1 MPSPEPQIRALSDP
15 RVARITHYFTHYN
28 EPLLHELMQAP
39 EDRSGITY
47 SLYSDVTSPD
57 HTLKLVDPAL
67 ATCSPWDGGLRCT
80 GSGTEAGRAAVV
92 LAARTLR
99 LAWARG
105 HDGTDCHR
113 KLLLPDQLVACSPCA
128 PPTQTAH
135 LVDHRPGGGR
145 TQQTSAMD
153 ETQIPTPSRRSSLL
167 RTSGTRPS
175 HRRWNGP
182 GQFIRCAYNS
192 MPLPECLDPPPP
204 AVTAELRAGLFSDP
218 SLPTLIHSGRLR
230 SERRVDLV
238 LKCARALSDEGFPVN
253 VILIGQ
259 GPANASLE
267 TLTQE
272 LRLCGRVHMAGACYD
287 AERLAQLFHASDLCV
302 APGGIGLLCIQAMAH
317 GVPCITHDDHY
328 GLHAGGHGGQG
339 PEHEAI
345 VPGRTGMLFPN
356 GDFRGLVRCVRQWF
370 ATAPPKDAVSTE
382 CRRLIRMYYSPR
394 NQADVIDAA
403 VLGIPATHVVQLQ
416 DFGHVVDPAS
426 TPE

>member
-67 ATCSPWDGGLRCT
+67 ATLPPWDGGLRWYRVRNRRL
-80 GSGTEAGRAAVV
+80 AGP
-92 LAARTLR
+92 LFWQQGTLR

-105 HDGTDCHR
+105 HDVLIVTGSYYCLTNWLLAPLARLRR
-113 KLLLPDQLVACSPCA
+113 KRLIWWTIGQV
-128 PPTQTAH
+128 
-135 LVDHRPGGGR
+135 VG
-145 TQQTSAMD
+145 
-153 ETQIPTPSRRSSLL
+153 EPSRLQRWMKRRFLRLADAVLFYGHRERAQAIADGMDPDSLYVV
-167 RTSGTRPS
+167 
-175 HRRWNGP
+175 
-182 GQFIRCAYNS
+182 YNS